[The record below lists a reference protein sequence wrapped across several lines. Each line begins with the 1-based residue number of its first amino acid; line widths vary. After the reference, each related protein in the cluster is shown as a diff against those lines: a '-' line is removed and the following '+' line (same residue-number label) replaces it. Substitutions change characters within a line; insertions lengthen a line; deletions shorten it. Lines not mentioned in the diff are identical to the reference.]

1 MQYICAFTEIE
12 LEVIFWQ
19 QGIGSVLLPEKNH
32 HPAKKVPTS
41 NTIGN
46 IYEIIP
52 NKPKKKRL
60 TVPPIVPPN
69 PKLLIN
75 SKSETAT
82 TIHKITSRVNSAS
95 RSCCF
100 FVFLLCPEFVFLPD
114 DDFFCRFE
122 PGKPGGSRKISGGHF
137 VCGIFMFVF

>member
-1 MQYICAFTEIE
+1 MTATNFTAATRFPWFET
-12 LEVIFWQ
+12 
-19 QGIGSVLLPEKNH
+19 
-32 HPAKKVPTS
+32 AKKVPTS

-82 TIHKITSRVNSAS
+82 TIHKITSRVIQLHAPA
-95 RSCCF
+95 
-100 FVFLLCPEFVFLPD
+100 VFLYFSYVQNLFSCRMMI
-114 DDFFCRFE
+114 FFR
-122 PGKPGGSRKISGGHF
+122 
-137 VCGIFMFVF
+137 

>member
-1 MQYICAFTEIE
+1 MSSKNIHKNATNKMTATNFTAATRFPWFET
-12 LEVIFWQ
+12 
-19 QGIGSVLLPEKNH
+19 
-32 HPAKKVPTS
+32 AKKVPTS

-82 TIHKITSRVNSAS
+82 TIHKITSRENSAS

-114 DDFFCRFE
+114 DDFFPVAERFLF
-122 PGKPGGSRKISGGHF
+122 PVAKILPPTQF
-137 VCGIFMFVF
+137 L